1 MPKYHINVRTDSH
14 IAQTLD
20 VEQADQTALR
30 IEMAKFVGKLL
41 KDHAELIW
49 ADEDWQIDV
58 TDDAGLILY
67 VMHISAMKTPATQG
81 NSSRANPAIRRVCK
95 VHNRLFFKWRHLDGV
110 MGMTAAL
117 F

>member
-1 MPKYHINVRTDSH
+1 
-14 IAQTLD
+14 
-20 VEQADQTALR
+20 
-30 IEMAKFVGKLL
+30 MAKFVGKLL

-81 NSSRANPAIRRVCK
+81 NSK
-95 VHNRLFFKWRHLDGV
+95 
-110 MGMTAAL
+110 
-117 F
+117 